1 MLVQDISVNSS
12 FLSSCLL
19 LPNVNFTE
27 LFGFFSRTQWDA
39 RPPQKILRSKEMG
52 MIFPR
57 PSLHRAAESSNSC
70 EVLLLVPRSKPCEGN
85 FFLELQV
92 VVDRKAHGCTLFHSV
107 AEQRGILMGR
117 PWHRLPPPGL
127 MPQHS
132 SELLTGIDTTTLKT
146 SSVFDLMSKSLH
158 KEVICAA
165 FYNCRLW
172 KEKSISRGC
181 LKPWATKGP
190 QIKVSNLK
198 SWGSRWEDSK
208 ERNSR

>member
-1 MLVQDISVNSS
+1 MLVQEISVSSS

-19 LPNVNFTE
+19 LPNVNFTNYLASSVE
-27 LFGFFSRTQWDA
+27 LSETPEHLRRYRDLKRWERFSQGQAYTGLQ
-39 RPPQKILRSKEMG
+39 
-52 MIFPR
+52 
-57 PSLHRAAESSNSC
+57 SSSSC

-107 AEQRGILMGR
+107 AEQLGILMGR

-158 KEVICAA
+158 KEVICSA

-181 LKPWATKGP
+181 LKSWATKGP

-198 SWGSRWEDSK
+198 SWGSRWEDST